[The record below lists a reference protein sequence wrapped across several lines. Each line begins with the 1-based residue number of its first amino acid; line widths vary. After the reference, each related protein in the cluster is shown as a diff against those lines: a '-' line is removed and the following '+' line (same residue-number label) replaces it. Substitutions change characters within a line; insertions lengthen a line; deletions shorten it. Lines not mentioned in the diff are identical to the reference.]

1 MCLGAPGR
9 IVERST
15 DSPDLARAEVE
26 GVIRDVNLALLEG
39 EDVGPGDWV
48 LVHLGF
54 ALERLTEAEA
64 AETDAT
70 RRFLFDGE
78 GAVPFA
84 DEVLGDAV
92 AVAEDS

>member
-1 MCLGAPGR
+1 
-9 IVERST
+9 
-15 DSPDLARAEVE
+15 
-26 GVIRDVNLALLEG
+26 
-39 EDVGPGDWV
+39 V
-48 LVHLGF
+48 LIHLGF

-84 DEVLGDAV
+84 DEALGDAV